1 MKRFPYLALILVLF
15 LNACALPALGA
26 VASPTSVP
34 TNTSLPTD
42 TPAPTDTSTPEPTA
56 TPDVTATTA
65 AAATQTAADV
75 LAELEKELQDDDIAY
90 QEGHLL
96 WKQSAP
102 FRISLSGP
110 DTEIQL
116 VQDGLSA
123 ANFIFKSDVTWE
135 ATGLLICGA
144 AFRAE
149 TNIEQGRQYRFS
161 YLRLSGLPAWSI
173 DLFDRGFFKNS
184 PSDTRFSAALDL
196 GNGETNTFMIVA
208 LDDQFTVYIN
218 GLREGRFFDYSK
230 QRLEGTFGFLAW
242 QDSGKGNCVFEN
254 SWVWSLD

>member
-1 MKRFPYLALILVLF
+1 MKRFPYLALVLLLF
-15 LNACALPALGA
+15 LNACALPGLSAA
-26 VASPTSVP
+26 ASPTSAP
-34 TNTSLPTD
+34 TNTPLPTD
-42 TPAPTDTSTPEPTA
+42 TPAPTATSTPEPTA

-65 AAATQTAADV
+65 AAATETAADV
-75 LAELEKELQDDDIAY
+75 LAELEQELQDDDIAY
-90 QEGHLL
+90 QEGRLL
-96 WKQSAP
+96 WRQSAP

-110 DTEIQL
+110 DAEIQL
-116 VQDGLSA
+116 AEEGLTA

-135 ATGLLICGA
+135 ATGLLVCGA
-144 AFRAE
+144 AFRSE
-149 TNIEQGRQYRFS
+149 PNIEQGRQYRFS

-173 DLFDRGFFKNS
+173 DLFEEGFYKNS

-196 GNGETNTFMIVA
+196 GNGETNTFMIVV

-230 QRLEGTFGFLAW
+230 QRLDGTFGFLAW
-242 QDSGKGNCVFEN
+242 QDSGRGKCEFEN